1 MNQRREK
8 LITPEVRREIRSRKH
23 IYYWRVR
30 RCRALG
36 YKRRPNA
43 GRGVWWARI
52 RLWDGKERQKAL
64 GTADDDAPSNGVSI
78 FDFHQAL
85 GKAEEWFEANS
96 KDAAPDRREYEY
108 PELFTHIPPPPP
120 YTVGNAAKDYIDWF
134 RVHRRGIYRAYS
146 LVKNQIVT
154 PLGHIPLS
162 DLDPPRIQ
170 KWFDGLIGKPPVLAT
185 GRLCGPKFAER
196 RTDPESIRKRKNT
209 ANTVLAQ
216 LKAILNRAFEHG
228 YIDSNW
234 AWVSPTITFHTLR
247 HTYASYA
254 AMAGLPLKA
263 IANQLGH
270 RSAQMVDRFYAHLSE
285 DYLDETIRE
294 KMPRLFSE

>member
-1 MNQRREK
+1 
-8 LITPEVRREIRSRKH
+8 
-23 IYYWRVR
+23 
-30 RCRALG
+30 
-36 YKRRPNA
+36 
-43 GRGVWWARI
+43 
-52 RLWDGKERQKAL
+52 DGKERQKAL

-228 YIDSNW
+228 
-234 AWVSPTITFHTLR
+234 
-247 HTYASYA
+247 
-254 AMAGLPLKA
+254 
-263 IANQLGH
+263 
-270 RSAQMVDRFYAHLSE
+270 
-285 DYLDETIRE
+285 
-294 KMPRLFSE
+294 